1 MSPTRRDFLK
11 YTGATSL
18 LLASSDLVGEL
29 LAQSPKGNP
38 LTSSFKGLA
47 DIVLGEAKKV
57 GCSYADVRF
66 TRSVSSGV
74 NATGG
79 SDRNADGAGG
89 FGGGRGGRGGAGR
102 GGGARA
108 GGRPGA
114 AGFGVRVIHSGVW
127 GFASSPIVTD
137 DELRRI
143 TRIAAEVAKASAVAK
158 KTDIKLAP
166 VPAYTEYWASPMVKD
181 PSKVSTEEKQA
192 YVQKVVD
199 LVAANKN
206 VSNVTAAVGIT
217 NEWRYFASTEGS
229 YIEQETFEITPT
241 FNVSAKI
248 GDVTKTRSF
257 VGVPKTGGWEVAEES
272 EMTESAERI
281 AAEAVE
287 MTTAKPLGMG
297 LKDLVLTPSHA
308 MLTIHEI
315 VAHATELD
323 RILGYEANYAG
334 TSFVKLSDVGKLKYG
349 SKLFNVTADKTIT
362 GGLGTVGYD
371 DDGVKTTKFPI

>member
-47 DIVLGEAKKV
+47 DLALGEAKRV

-66 TRSVSSGV
+66 TRSVSTGV

-79 SDRNADGAGG
+79 TDRSDAGG
-89 FGGGRGGRGGAGR
+89 FGGGGRGGAGR

-127 GFASSPIVTD
+127 GFASSPIVTE
-137 DELRRI
+137 DEIRRI

-158 KTDIKLAP
+158 KTDVKLAP
-166 VPAYTEYWASPMVKD
+166 VPAYSEYWSSPLKKD
-181 PSKVSTEEKQA
+181 PATVSTEEKQA

-199 LVAANKN
+199 AVMKNKG
-206 VSNVTAAVGIT
+206 VSNVTAAVGVT
-217 NEWRYFASTEGS
+217 NE
-229 YIEQETFEITPT
+229 
-241 FNVSAKI
+241 
-248 GDVTKTRSF
+248 
-257 VGVPKTGGWEVAEES
+257 
-272 EMTESAERI
+272 
-281 AAEAVE
+281 
-287 MTTAKPLGMG
+287 
-297 LKDLVLTPSHA
+297 
-308 MLTIHEI
+308 
-315 VAHATELD
+315 
-323 RILGYEANYAG
+323 
-334 TSFVKLSDVGKLKYG
+334 
-349 SKLFNVTADKTIT
+349 
-362 GGLGTVGYD
+362 
-371 DDGVKTTKFPI
+371 